1 MMRLSHPLMP
11 SPRGFTLVE
20 LMVAMT
26 IGLIILGA
34 VGQIF
39 ATSSGTYAL
48 EEGLARLQENGRFA
62 MNFVVKDIRMAGY
75 TGCARL
81 STGQIGNMVDPPA
94 DPTSFNADGIRGH
107 ASTGTGT
114 SLGDW
119 TPALPASYFSNGE
132 VKSGTDVII
141 IQHASSLGTHLVNNT
156 TPSNANIQ
164 ILAVAQIN
172 SYIAAGDVLMISD
185 CKAADIFKATSVSN
199 GTPVT
204 IAHSNSGNSGNFLD
218 HAYGNEAELM
228 KLVSR
233 AYFIGTGVS
242 TGTSASTAPALFRKE
257 LVAGVP
263 QAQELVDGVEN
274 MRVFYGE
281 DTDVTADGAANI
293 YQAANA
299 VADWSRVVSVRLGL
313 LVRTPDESGVDFDTN
328 TYDVA
333 GAIVDPADERRQ
345 RRVFTSIIRLRN

>member
-81 STGQIGNMVDPPA
+81 SAGQIGNLAAPPEDA
-94 DPTSFNADGIRGH
+94 TSFNADGIRGH

-114 SLGDW
+114 NLGDW
-119 TPALPASYFSNGE
+119 TPALPASYFNNGE
-132 VKSGTDVII
+132 VVSGTDVII
-141 IQHASSLGTHLVNNT
+141 IQHASSLGTHLTGNT

-164 ILAVAQIN
+164 VLAVAQIN
-172 SYIAAGDVLMISD
+172 NYIAAGDILMVSD
-185 CKAADIFKATSVSN
+185 CKAADIFKATTVST

-204 IAHSNSGNSGNFLD
+204 IAHSNSGNTSPFLD

-233 AYFIGTGVS
+233 AYYI
-242 TGTSASTAPALFRKE
+242 GTSAGGDPALFRKE

-263 QAQELVDGVEN
+263 QAQELVDGIEN

-313 LVRTPDESGVDFDTN
+313 LVRTPDESGVDFDKN

>member
-1 MMRLSHPLMP
+1 MMRLSHPLML

-20 LMVAMT
+20 LMVEMA

-39 ATSSGTYAL
+39 ATSSGAYRL
-48 EEGLARLQENGRFA
+48 EEGLARVQENGRFA
-62 MNFVVKDIRMAGY
+62 MNFVLKDIRMAGY
-75 TGCARL
+75 MGCARL
-81 STGQIGNMVDPPA
+81 PAGQIGNMVDPPA
-94 DPTSFNADGIRGH
+94 DPTTFNPDGIRGH
-107 ASTGTGT
+107 TYVGPGWA
-114 SLGDW
+114 
-119 TPALPASYFSNGE
+119 PALPATYFPSAGE
-132 VKSGTDVII
+132 VEAGTDVII
-141 IQHASSLGTHLVNNT
+141 IQHASSLGTHLTGNT

-164 ILAVAQIN
+164 VLSTAQIT
-172 SYIAAGDVLMISD
+172 SQIAAGDIVMVSD
-185 CKAADIFKATSVSN
+185 CKAADIFKATTVST

-233 AYFIGTGVS
+233 VYFIGTGVS

-257 LVAGVP
+257 LVAGVL
-263 QAQELVDGVEN
+263 QAQELVDGVED

-281 DTDVTADGAANI
+281 DTDVTADSAANI
-293 YQAANA
+293 FRPANT
-299 VADWSRVVSVRLGL
+299 VTDWSKVVSVRIGL
-313 LVRTPDESGVDFDTN
+313 LLRTPHESGGDFDTN

-333 GAIVDPADERRQ
+333 GATVDPTDDRRQ
-345 RRVFTSIIRLRN
+345 RRVFTTSIQLRN